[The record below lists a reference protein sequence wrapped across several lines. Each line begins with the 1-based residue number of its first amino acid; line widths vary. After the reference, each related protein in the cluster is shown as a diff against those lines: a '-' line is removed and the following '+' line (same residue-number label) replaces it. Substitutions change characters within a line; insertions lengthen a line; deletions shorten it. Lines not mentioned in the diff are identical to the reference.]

1 MSESGL
7 KKASEKSMEI
17 ELTVTGRNSQRKIS
31 RPVWFVYEDNSLYLL
46 PVQGSETNWYKN
58 ILHDADVKISVDG
71 QQYNG
76 KSKAIIDSKKVK
88 EVVNKFISKYGESEV
103 NKYYTKFDV
112 CVEFVL

>member
-1 MSESGL
+1 MAESGL
-7 KKASEKSMEI
+7 KNVSEKSMEI
-17 ELTVTGRNSQRKIS
+17 ELTVTGRKSQRNIS

-46 PVQGSETNWYKN
+46 PIQGSETNWYKN
-58 ILHDADVKISVDG
+58 ILHDSDVKISVAG

-76 KSKAIIDSKKVK
+76 RSKAIIDPNKVK

-112 CVEFVL
+112 SVEFVL